1 MVAQIAQAA
10 AAYANVAG
18 SAASPGMEARDR
30 LPSLDFGDMVRD
42 SIAGAVNAGQAA
54 EQMSG
59 QALLGRADVSEVVM
73 AVNNAEV
80 SLQTIVS
87 IRDKMIEAYQQIIR
101 MPV

>member
-18 SAASPGMEARDR
+18 SSASPGMEARDR
-30 LPSLDFGDMVRD
+30 LANVDFGNMVRD
-42 SIAGAVNAGQAA
+42 SIAGAVDAGQTA
-54 EQMSG
+54 ERMSHE
-59 QALLGRADVSEVVM
+59 ALLGRADISDVVM